1 MNRQENAMTQL
12 RQAIE
17 RKIGHTLKTP
27 KDFDQLEEI
36 IFQKVHEP
44 VSASTLRR
52 FWGYQHDAAVA
63 PRISTLD
70 ILSRFVGYDSWD
82 DFLSK
87 TESAEET
94 AGNEQSSPATADSVS
109 TSPSSKGKAG
119 RFLLLALAAL
129 IAVTLFFLPSL
140 QRGRSGGTSSSP
152 DSTRILR
159 LGQKFSCYDDYM
171 KLFGLKSDE
180 YHTYFVP
187 LPEYPFIRLWAPHYK
202 HPVWHNEGD
211 SAKFL
216 PTITVYWRPDDVPTD
231 SASLAAV
238 ATINKERYIRAVRD
252 HEILLAFMK
261 NLVDTNYVFIGAY
274 RLSAT
279 LSDTTRTVYRR
290 VAEEIDLDHLEIL
303 ERFRL

>member
-1 MNRQENAMTQL
+1 MNLQENAMTQL

-94 AGNEQSSPATADSVS
+94 AGTEQSSPATADSVS
-109 TSPSSKGKAG
+109 TSPS
-119 RFLLLALAAL
+119 LY
-129 IAVTLFFLPSL
+129 I
-140 QRGRSGGTSSSP
+140 SS
-152 DSTRILR
+152 
-159 LGQKFSCYDDYM
+159 
-171 KLFGLKSDE
+171 
-180 YHTYFVP
+180 YH
-187 LPEYPFIRLWAPHYK
+187 
-202 HPVWHNEGD
+202 
-211 SAKFL
+211 
-216 PTITVYWRPDDVPTD
+216 
-231 SASLAAV
+231 
-238 ATINKERYIRAVRD
+238 
-252 HEILLAFMK
+252 
-261 NLVDTNYVFIGAY
+261 
-274 RLSAT
+274 
-279 LSDTTRTVYRR
+279 
-290 VAEEIDLDHLEIL
+290 
-303 ERFRL
+303 